1 MCGRND
7 GEAAMQRMLG
17 LAVAGVLAAMGARA
31 DPVAD
36 WNEAAGALT
45 GADIGTAPGQ
55 AVLTEVNSAAESQV
69 ALAMFEAAN
78 AADPHYRS
86 YLGFPRA
93 TRPASAEVAAAK
105 AARDVLAACFPAK
118 ATALNQSL
126 AFNLARAPDG
136 PAKAEGLA
144 LGAAAAKAVMAR
156 MAYDKAL
163 PMPSYRPVTQ
173 PGKYIPAVLPVIPQ
187 FEFVAKPWFMAR
199 VDEMA
204 PPPPPSLT
212 SARYARDLNETK
224 RLGGKASTERTPAQT
239 ALAQFFVPD
248 DPTPTMRAID
258 ALPGRNIV
266 QNARLYALYAM
277 AEHDAGISIAVAKL
291 TNNAWRPITAIRN
304 ADQDG
309 NAATEMD
316 PSWEPLLR
324 TPNHP
329 EYPCGHCIG
338 AAVTATILAAETGEA
353 PPPGLA
359 VFSTDTMPGASYEV
373 RTWTA
378 YVDQVSMSRIY
389 GGVHFRFSNE
399 AAEAMGRAIARKAL
413 AGYMQP
419 L

>member
-1 MCGRND
+1 MR
-7 GEAAMQRMLG
+7 RMLG
-17 LAVAGVLAAMGARA
+17 LAVAGVLAAMGAHA

-36 WNEAAGALT
+36 WYEAAGALT
-45 GADIGTAPGQ
+45 GADIGTTPGQ

-105 AARDVLAACFPAK
+105 AARDVLVACFPAK
-118 ATALNQSL
+118 AADLDQSL

-136 PAKAEGLA
+136 PAKAEALA
-144 LGAAAAKAVMAR
+144 LGAAAANAVMAR
-156 MAYDKAL
+156 AAFDRAM
-163 PMPSYRPVTQ
+163 PMPSYRPLTQ
-173 PGKYIPAVLPVIPQ
+173 PGRYIPAVLPVIPQ
-187 FEFVAKPWFMAR
+187 FQFVAKPWFLAR

-204 PPPPPSLT
+204 PPLPPPLT

-224 RLGGKASTERTPAQT
+224 RLGGKTSTERTPAQT
-239 ALAQFFVPD
+239 ALAHFFVPD
-248 DPTPTMRAID
+248 DPTPTMRAIG

-266 QNARLYALYAM
+266 QNARMYARYAM
-277 AEHDAGISIAVAKL
+277 AEHDAGIAVSVAKL
-291 TNNAWRPITAIRN
+291 STNRWRPITAIRN
-304 ADQDG
+304 ADEDG
-309 NAATEMD
+309 NPATAIDAA
-316 PSWEPLLR
+316 WEPLLR

-329 EYPCGHCIG
+329 EFPCGHCSN
-338 AAVTATILAAETGEA
+338 AAVTATILAAETGET
-353 PPPGLA
+353 PPRGVA
-359 VFSTDTMPGASYEV
+359 VFTTETMPGASYEV

-378 YVDQVSMSRIY
+378 YADEVSMSRIY

-399 AAEAMGRAIARKAL
+399 AAQAMGRAIAKKAL